1 MNTDQQSAEVEALIA
16 DFTDLVRTDTLIGRA
31 DRFLHD
37 ADGVVASL
45 HEMGY
50 VPVPRDPFK
59 GRAPEP
65 TADPS
70 LYYTMF
76 WRMFD
81 KTPASMVQSSF
92 RYRAQGLL
100 AARLTLWAD
109 AERDLKRSVEL
120 APTNARSPAIAA
132 SLSPWPAS
140 AR

>member
-50 VPVPRDPFK
+50 VPVPRDPLK

-81 KTPASMVQSSF
+81 KTPASMVQSLAIPL
-92 RYRAQGLL
+92 RRILAQ
-100 AARLTLWAD
+100 RIF
-109 AERDLKRSVEL
+109 KRCGEGVIFHHNVL
-120 APTNARSPAIAA
+120 F
-132 SLSPWPAS
+132 
-140 AR
+140 